1 MKKFTLL
8 LLSLVFALSTIALAA
23 CKHEHEFST
32 SLTAGDTSHYY
43 VCECGEKKDE
53 ASHVFDNACDTTCNT
68 CGKTR
73 STSHS
78 YATTLT
84 AGDTTHYYACECG
97 AKNNEVEHVFAQVK
111 NDTTFVSETATTATY
126 KKSCTCGKLSNETF
140 TVDKIVTRFTNMEV
154 EYEYTGRPVDFVFDI
169 NSNGAV
175 TYVWYE
181 DGDSTPLS
189 EAPDYVGEFSVVISV
204 AGTREYTAL
213 VDEFGFE
220 ITPKLL
226 PIPTVLTKTYDGTSI
241 FTYTFDETATGT
253 GESVTVKLDLRDRN
267 PESNPVKNAGTYDET
282 TVDLWAEFY
291 WGGTNTVTSCY
302 DFVDEYYHNQAEY
315 DITINKKVLSNLT
328 LSVVYNGSTYHEGVV
343 PDGVVA
349 GDEFLADIDL
359 YNKNVGTYTC
369 YAAGMDESVCWE
381 DITCTG
387 ADYDNYQIDRATTTV
402 IVTPKVLEG
411 TWSVGVSWLA
421 PGISYSSE
429 KDLYWYTVYVPTQYG
444 AVSSGSVVLLVYFD
458 TKDINAQ
465 FVEARLTAAD
475 ANANYIYDSEKL
487 ILTNPIKN
495 TTNSFDSVLTIGCQT
510 AQSYTSNMVAGQK
523 VYIKINGAG
532 GTLNDFYFK
541 ATTGS
546 TATFTWEYYDA
557 TDITTPEAVE
567 STATDTAFVDICDTE
582 NCYLVVTCVTAGEVS
597 ITSSL

>member
-23 CKHEHEFST
+23 CKHEHEFSE
-32 SLTAGDTSHYY
+32 SWIAGDTSHYY
-43 VCECGEKKDE
+43 ECECGEKKDE
-53 ASHVFDNACDTTCNT
+53 ASHVFDNACDTTCNY

-84 AGDTTHYYACECG
+84 AGDTTHYYACACGAKKDEVAHVFDSDCDTTCDDCGKTRTITHNYSSTLTAGETTHYYACACGAKKDEVAHSYASTLTAGDTTHYYACECG
-97 AKNNEVEHVFAQVK
+97 AKNDEVEHVFAQVK
-111 NDTTFVSETATTATY
+111 NDTTFVSETDTTATY

-140 TVDKIVTRFTNMEV
+140 TVDKIVTQITNMKV
-154 EYEYTGRPVDFVFDI
+154 EYEYSGGPVDLVFDI

-189 EAPDYVGEFSVVISV
+189 EVPDFVGEFSVYISV
-204 AGTREYTAL
+204 AGTREYTA
-213 VDEFGFE
+213 VEEEYFGFE

-226 PIPTVLTKTYDGTSI
+226 PVPTVLTKTYDGTSI

-253 GESVTVKLDLRDRN
+253 GESVTVKLDMRDRN

-282 TVDLWAEFY
+282 TADLWATFY
-291 WGGTNTVTSCY
+291 WGGTNTETSCY
-302 DFVDEYYHNQAEY
+302 DFVDEYYHNQVEY
-315 DITINKKVLSNLT
+315 DITINKKVLEGTMTIRTPFYVNYISYDSTQNLYYT
-328 LSVVYNGSTYHEGVV
+328 RLGLNSSHGI
-343 PDGVVA
+343 VA
-349 GDEFLADIDL
+349 GE
-359 YNKNVGTYTC
+359 
-369 YAAGMDESVCWE
+369 AG
-381 DITCTG
+381 
-387 ADYDNYQIDRATTTV
+387 ALR
-402 IVTPKVLEG
+402 
-411 TWSVGVSWLA
+411 
-421 PGISYSSE
+421 
-429 KDLYWYTVYVPTQYG
+429 VYVD
-444 AVSSGSVVLLVYFD
+444 SR
-458 TKDINAQ
+458 DINAN
-465 FVEARLTAAD
+465 FVKAELLASD
-475 ANANYIYDSEKL
+475 SSVNVNYIYDSTKL
-487 ILTNPIKN
+487 SVMEHPLYAGPTTGFNSALT
-495 TTNSFDSVLTIGCQT
+495 FDCKT
-510 AQSYTSNMVAGQK
+510 AQSYNNVHLIAGQK

-557 TDITTPEAVE
+557 TDLTTPEYAE

-582 NCYLVVTCVTAGEVS
+582 DCYLVVTCVTGGEVS

>member
-84 AGDTTHYYACECG
+84 AGDTTHYYACGTCG
-97 AKNNEVEHVFAQVK
+97 DKKDEVEHVFAEVK
-111 NDTTFVSETATTATY
+111 NDTTFVSETDTTATY

-154 EYEYTGRPVDFVFDI
+154 EYEYTGGPVDFVFDI

-189 EAPDYVGEFSVVISV
+189 EAPDYPGVFSVYISV
-204 AGTREYTAL
+204 AGTREYTA
-213 VDEFGFE
+213 VVNEYFGFE

-226 PIPTVLTKTYDGTSI
+226 PVPTVLTKTYDGTSI

-253 GESVTVKLDLRDRN
+253 GESVTVKLDLRDKN
-267 PESNPVKNAGTYDET
+267 PENNPVKNAGTYDET
-282 TVDLWAEFY
+282 TADLWATFY
-291 WGGTNTVTSCY
+291 WGGTNIETSCY
-302 DFVDEYYHNQAEY
+302 DFVDEFYHNQVEY
-315 DITINKKVLSNLT
+315 DITINKKVLEGTMTIRTPFYVNYIGYDSTQNL
-328 LSVVYNGSTYHEGVV
+328 Y
-343 PDGVVA
+343 
-349 GDEFLADIDL
+349 
-359 YNKNVGTYTC
+359 YTRL
-369 YAAGMDESVCWE
+369 GLTSSHGFVTGE
-381 DITCTG
+381 TG
-387 ADYDNYQIDRATTTV
+387 ALR
-402 IVTPKVLEG
+402 
-411 TWSVGVSWLA
+411 
-421 PGISYSSE
+421 
-429 KDLYWYTVYVPTQYG
+429 VYVD
-444 AVSSGSVVLLVYFD
+444 SR
-458 TKDINAQ
+458 DINAN
-465 FVEARLTAAD
+465 FVKAELLASD
-475 ANANYIYDSEKL
+475 SSANANYIYDSTKL
-487 ILTNPIKN
+487 SVMEHPIYAGPTTGFNSALT
-495 TTNSFDSVLTIGCQT
+495 FDCKT
-510 AQSYTSNMVAGQK
+510 AQSFNNVHLIAGQK

-532 GTLNDFYFK
+532 GTLSDFYFK

-557 TDITTPEAVE
+557 TDLTTPEAVE